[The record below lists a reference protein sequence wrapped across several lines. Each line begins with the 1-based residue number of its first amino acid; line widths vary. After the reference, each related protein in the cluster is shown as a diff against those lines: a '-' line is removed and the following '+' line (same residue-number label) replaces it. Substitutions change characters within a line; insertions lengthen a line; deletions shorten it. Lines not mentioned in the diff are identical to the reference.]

1 MSLKINQ
8 YDIWLAD
15 LSPKMGT
22 ESGKTRPVV
31 VVQTNLLNHIDH
43 PSTLIVP
50 CTTHLLKHSA
60 ILRIRI
66 QASSDQFEREIRQ
79 SVPGLHPSKSGL
91 EKDSELM
98 MDQLRSIDNRR
109 LIQKLGTLPSAQI
122 EQVKK
127 SLEVVLDLT

>member
-1 MSLKINQ
+1 MSQRINQ
-8 YDIWLAD
+8 FDIWLAD

-43 PSTLIVP
+43 PSTLVVP
-50 CTTHLLKHSA
+50 CTTRLLNHTA
-60 ILRIRI
+60 LLRIRVS
-66 QASSDQFEREIRQ
+66 ATPDQTHPKTHQ
-79 SVPGLHPSKSGL
+79 SVPGLHPSKTGL

-98 MDQLRSIDNRR
+98 MDQLRSIDDRR

-122 EQVKK
+122 EQVKE
-127 SLEVVLDLT
+127 SLKVVLDLT